1 MNPKYYYSPFHNG
14 EVCVSET
21 VYWLKNFQNQKSDW
35 VEKSKGFLII
45 LLSYNENE
53 HKYLIF
59 ILNGKRED
67 RESVYKFI
75 CIRGIYSVCTII
87 PCFDC
92 IALCIIYNPQNPLP
106 FI

>member
-1 MNPKYYYSPFHNG
+1 MYKKQYIDKKNSKIKRAIG
-14 EVCVSET
+14 
-21 VYWLKNFQNQKSDW
+21 LK
-35 VEKSKGFLII
+35 KSKGFLII

-53 HKYLIF
+53 HKYLK
-59 ILNGKRED
+59 LNGKRED
-67 RESVYKFI
+67 RESVDKFI

-87 PCFDC
+87 PCFDY

>member
-1 MNPKYYYSPFHNG
+1 MYKKQYIDKKISKIKRAIG
-14 EVCVSET
+14 
-21 VYWLKNFQNQKSDW
+21 LK
-35 VEKSKGFLII
+35 KSKGFLII

-53 HKYLIF
+53 HKYF
-59 ILNGKRED
+59 NLNGKRED